1 MLTEAKIIVVG
12 TAGSDD
18 PRKERAMS
26 GYFEHKVAAV
36 TGAAS
41 GLGLGISE
49 ELLKRGADAV
59 FMGDFNEEGLKR
71 ESDRLNKLYP
81 GRVFP
86 VLTDVTKLDQ
96 VQKLISDA
104 KGHSGHL
111 DLLFNNA
118 GTGLTLPTEKIT
130 FDMWKFIIDLNLMG
144 VIHGTYTAI
153 PIMREQGFG
162 HIVNTGSIAG
172 KIPIPYQ
179 AVYAA
184 TKSAVISMTE
194 SLQYE
199 LENDGLQFS
208 VFCPGNVRTP
218 IFNGITPP
226 PDSISVEEAVEYI
239 FDEMEKGSLI
249 IVFPETARSIDY
261 LYREKRDDFDKIMK
275 HLADERRENYRTK
288 GTYC

>member
-1 MLTEAKIIVVG
+1 MVG
-12 TAGSDD
+12 AAGSYD
-18 PRKERAMS
+18 PRKENAMS

-49 ELLKRGADAV
+49 ELLKRGAEAV

-71 ESDRLNKLYP
+71 ESDRLNIQYP
-81 GRVFP
+81 GKVFP
-86 VLTDVTKLDQ
+86 ILTDVTKLDQ
-96 VQKLISDA
+96 VQKLIFDA
-104 KGHSGHL
+104 KKHAGHL
-111 DLLFNNA
+111 DFLFNNA
-118 GTGLTLPTEKIT
+118 GMGLTLPTEKIT
-130 FDMWKFIIDLNLMG
+130 FDIWKFIIDLNLMG

-153 PIMREQGFG
+153 PVMREQGFG

-194 SLQYE
+194 CLQYE

-218 IFNGITPP
+218 IFAGVNPP
-226 PDSISVEEAVEYI
+226 ADSVSVEEAVEYI
-239 FDEMEKGSLI
+239 FDEIEKGSLMI
-249 IVFPETARSIDY
+249 IFPEAVRRADY
-261 LYREKRDDFDKIMK
+261 LYREKRDDFDKLMK
-275 HLADERRENYRTK
+275 QLADERRENYRTK

>member
-1 MLTEAKIIVVG
+1 
-12 TAGSDD
+12 
-18 PRKERAMS
+18 MS
-26 GYFEHKVAAV
+26 GYFEQKVAAV

-49 ELLKRGADAV
+49 ELLKRAAEAV
-59 FMGDFNEEGLKR
+59 FMGDFNEEALKR

-81 GRVFP
+81 GKVFP

-96 VQKLISDA
+96 VQKLITDA

-153 PIMREQGFG
+153 PIMREQGSG

-249 IVFPETARSIDY
+249 IVFPETARSVDY
-261 LYREKRDDFDKIMK
+261 LYREKRDDFDKLMK
-275 HLADERRENYRTK
+275 HLAEERRENYRTK

>member
-1 MLTEAKIIVVG
+1 MVG
-12 TAGSDD
+12 AAGSYD
-18 PRKERAMS
+18 PRKENAMS

-49 ELLKRGADAV
+49 ELLKRGAEAV

-71 ESDRLNKLYP
+71 ESDRLNIQYP
-81 GRVFP
+81 GKVFP
-86 VLTDVTKLDQ
+86 ILTDVTKLDQ
-96 VQKLISDA
+96 VQKLIFDA
-104 KGHSGHL
+104 KKHAGHL
-111 DLLFNNA
+111 DFLFNNA
-118 GTGLTLPTEKIT
+118 GMGLTLPTEKIT
-130 FDMWKFIIDLNLMG
+130 FDIWKFIIDLNLMG

-153 PIMREQGFG
+153 PVMREQGFG

-194 SLQYE
+194 CLQYE

-218 IFNGITPP
+218 IFAGVNPP
-226 PDSISVEEAVEYI
+226 ADSVSVEEAVEYI
-239 FDEMEKGSLI
+239 FDEIEKGSLMI
-249 IVFPETARSIDY
+249 IFPEAVRQADY
-261 LYREKRDDFDKIMK
+261 LYREKRDDFDRLMK
-275 HLADERRENYRTK
+275 QLADERRENYRTK

>member
-1 MLTEAKIIVVG
+1 MVG
-12 TAGSDD
+12 AAGSYD
-18 PRKERAMS
+18 PRKENAMS

-49 ELLKRGADAV
+49 ELLKRGAEAV

-71 ESDRLNKLYP
+71 ESDRLNIQYP
-81 GRVFP
+81 GKVFP
-86 VLTDVTKLDQ
+86 ILTDVTKLDQ
-96 VQKLISDA
+96 VQKLIFDA
-104 KGHSGHL
+104 KKHAGHL

-118 GTGLTLPTEKIT
+118 GMGLTLPTEKIT
-130 FDMWKFIIDLNLMG
+130 FDIWKFIIDLNLMG

-153 PIMREQGFG
+153 PVMREQGFG

-194 SLQYE
+194 CLQYE

-218 IFNGITPP
+218 IFAGVNPP
-226 PDSISVEEAVEYI
+226 ADSVSVEEAVEYI
-239 FDEMEKGSLI
+239 FDEIEKGSLMI
-249 IVFPETARSIDY
+249 IFPEAVRQADY
-261 LYREKRDDFDKIMK
+261 LYREKRDDFDKLMK
-275 HLADERRENYRTK
+275 QLADERRENYRTK

>member
-1 MLTEAKIIVVG
+1 VVG
-12 TAGSDD
+12 AAGSYD
-18 PRKERAMS
+18 PRKENAMS

-49 ELLKRGADAV
+49 ELLKRGAEAV

-71 ESDRLNKLYP
+71 ESDRLNIQYP
-81 GRVFP
+81 GKVFP
-86 VLTDVTKLDQ
+86 ILTDVTKLDQ
-96 VQKLISDA
+96 VQKLIFDA
-104 KGHSGHL
+104 KKHAGHL
-111 DLLFNNA
+111 DFLFNNA
-118 GTGLTLPTEKIT
+118 GMGLTLPTEKIT
-130 FDMWKFIIDLNLMG
+130 FDIWKFIIDLNLMG

-153 PIMREQGFG
+153 PVMREQGFG

-194 SLQYE
+194 CLQYE

-218 IFNGITPP
+218 IFAGVNPP
-226 PDSISVEEAVEYI
+226 ADSVSVEEAVEYI
-239 FDEMEKGSLI
+239 FDEIEKGSLMI
-249 IVFPETARSIDY
+249 IFPEAVRQADY
-261 LYREKRDDFDKIMK
+261 LYREKRDDFDKLMK
-275 HLADERRENYRTK
+275 QLADERRENYRTK